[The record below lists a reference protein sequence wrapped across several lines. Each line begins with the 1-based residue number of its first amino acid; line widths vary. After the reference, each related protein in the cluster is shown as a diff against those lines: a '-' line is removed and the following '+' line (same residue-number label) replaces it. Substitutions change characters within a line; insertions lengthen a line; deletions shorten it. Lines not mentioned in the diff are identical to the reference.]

1 MELNLT
7 PLFWPT
13 NSTIVR
19 SFKFRLGLAGQRAW
33 YRLLWRLAP
42 GKAIES
48 GVRQLLTPPRHR
60 FPDVELRLMEDASL
74 LPVPMITGRLIGWRW
89 GGHATRWWCWCTGGA
104 GAAPNS
110 GLYRTPAGTRSLGR
124 GL

>member
-7 PLFWPT
+7 PAFFWPT

-19 SFKFRLGLAGQRAW
+19 SFKFRLGLAGRRAW

-89 GGHATRWWCWCTGGA
+89 GRAGCCWLERPGLA
-104 GAAPNS
+104 GS
-110 GLYRTPAGTRSLGR
+110 CCRRR
-124 GL
+124 DVR